1 MATKLSKNK
10 MRSVDVPL
18 IIVSMVFIFCLMIY
32 LAADP

>member
-10 MRSVDVPL
+10 MQSVDVPL
-18 IIVSMVFIFCLMIY
+18 IIVSMVIIFFLMIY